1 MNPVR
6 LFGVALIGLVAAS
19 SLGAPALADDMMM
32 RGTTEVDPA
41 MKRKVLPAVIPAGTV
56 VSKSDAEAPDFLK
69 RRLAIKLKRSEARVI
84 AASKD
89 KTVTA
94 KAVTAKAEPE
104 KTVAAKAPV
113 AKNQVTKA
121 NPVKAAPAKVA
132 PAKVAEKIA
141 AKPVRKMAPKLA
153 RREPA
158 QILVKEVSLQV
169 SKAELAGLKKQLQP
183 KERFVA
189 EEAVKSAVPV
199 QIARAVQ
206 VIPIGNDVP
215 DIYTSNSLKA
225 VEPTDDLYT
234 ASLPD
239 AQEPDDSLYTNQTP
253 AKAQQGEVTD
263 IASAARLARDNSNLI
278 KAFEEDAN
286 AAEAGV
292 RKEEM
297 GFLPTVSNT
306 LAANYEKDDG
316 AGRRPNSYNELAFN
330 WPLYTG
336 GQRRHALNSAQA
348 TLEGAEARRDAT
360 EGRVVGEVVDAFL
373 RYVFANR
380 IVDLLK
386 SSEAGA
392 NRVVTAIN
400 AQREGGFAS
409 APEVQ
414 AAKIEL
420 TNVRAQLADA
430 ETNLSKAR
438 DDVTLLAGRPV
449 RPTLDVHRIE
459 RALSAGRD
467 ALLKKA
473 MASNP
478 RIIAATKDYEAATE
492 AARSKA
498 GRALPQVAAS
508 GNYRYD
514 LDDNYLNSREEWN
527 IGARVTVPL
536 LDLATKQDTKQSM
549 HAANASYYRAL
560 ETKRVVASE
569 FTAQWGDY
577 IGAIRE
583 LHQAEARIGEQQKL
597 VQSSKSRFDEG
608 DGSLNEYLRRLGEL
622 KAAQITMEQLRARHV
637 SNMAR
642 LLLTVGEF
650 DAVFPSK

>member
-19 SLGAPALADDMMM
+19 SLGAHALADDMKM

-41 MKRKVLPAVIPAGTV
+41 VKRKVRPAVTPAVTPAGTPAGTV
-56 VSKSDAEAPDFLK
+56 VAKSDAEAPDFLK
-69 RRLAIKLKRSEARVI
+69 RRLAIKLKRSEARII
-84 AASKD
+84 AAAKD
-89 KTVTA
+89 DAVSP
-94 KAVTAKAEPE
+94 KAVP
-104 KTVAAKAPV
+104 AKAPV
-113 AKNQVTKA
+113 TKA
-121 NPVKAAPAKVA
+121 EAVRAVPAKVA
-132 PAKVAEKIA
+132 PVKVAEKVV
-141 AKPVRKMAPKLA
+141 AKPARKLA
-153 RREPA
+153 LKLASKLMRREPA

-183 KERFVA
+183 KERIVA
-189 EEAVKSAVPV
+189 EEAVKSALPLQVA
-199 QIARAVQ
+199 QAVQ

-253 AKAQQGEVTD
+253 AKSQEGEVTD
-263 IASAARLARDNSNLI
+263 LASAAKLARNNSNLI
-278 KAFEEDAN
+278 KAFEEDTN
-286 AAEAGV
+286 AAAAGV

-306 LAANYEKDDG
+306 LATNYEKDDG
-316 AGRRPNSYNELAFN
+316 NGRRLNNYNELAFN

-348 TLEGAEARRDAT
+348 ALEGAEARRDAT
-360 EGRVVGEVVDAFL
+360 EGRVVGEVVDAYL

-449 RPTLDVHRIE
+449 RPTLDIHRIE

-473 MASNP
+473 MATNP

-549 HAANASYYRAL
+549 HVANASYYRAL

-569 FTAQWGDY
+569 FTSQWGDY
-577 IGAIRE
+577 IGALRE

-650 DAVFPSK
+650 DTVFPAN

>member
-1 MNPVR
+1 MKPVR
-6 LFGVALIGLVAAS
+6 LFGVALIGLVAAAG
-19 SLGAPALADDMMM
+19 LGANALADDTAM
-32 RGTTEVDPA
+32 RGTTEVDP
-41 MKRKVLPAVIPAGTV
+41 VVQPVGTV
-56 VSKSDAEAPDFLK
+56 VSKSDADMPEFLK
-69 RRLAIKLKRSEARVI
+69 RRLAVKLKRSEPRLIGAEKSKTAGAIKKVATTPVRQVRSAPRV
-84 AASKD
+84 
-89 KTVTA
+89 TL
-94 KAVTAKAEPE
+94 
-104 KTVAAKAPV
+104 KAP
-113 AKNQVTKA
+113 
-121 NPVKAAPAKVA
+121 
-132 PAKVAEKIA
+132 
-141 AKPVRKMAPKLA
+141 
-153 RREPA
+153 REPA

-169 SKAELAGLKKQLQP
+169 SKSDLAALKLHLQS
-183 KERFVA
+183 KERIVA
-189 EEAVKSAVPV
+189 EEAVKSGLMPQV
-199 QIARAVQ
+199 ARAAQ
-206 VIPIGNDVP
+206 VVPIGNDVP
-215 DIYTSNSLKA
+215 DIYTANTLKA
-225 VEPTDDLYT
+225 VEPSIDLYT
-234 ASLPD
+234 ASLPE
-239 AQEPDDSLYTNQTP
+239 AQEPKDDLYSPDLPGKSN
-253 AKAQQGEVTD
+253 QGEVID
-263 IASAARLARDNSNLI
+263 IASAAKLARENSNLI

-292 RKEEM
+292 RKEQM
-297 GFLPTVSNT
+297 GFLPNVSNT
-306 LAANYEKDDG
+306 LAANYEKDDVN
-316 AGRRPNSYNELAFN
+316 GRRPNNYDEFAFN

-348 TLEGAEARRDAT
+348 ALEGAEARRDAT
-360 EGRVVGEVVDAFL
+360 EGRVIGEVVDAYL

-380 IVDLLK
+380 IVGLLK
-386 SSEAGA
+386 GSEAGA
-392 NRVVTAIN
+392 SRVVESIN
-400 AQREGGFAS
+400 AQRAGGFAS
-409 APEVQ
+409 APDVQ
-414 AAKIEL
+414 AARIEL

-449 RPTLDVHRIE
+449 RPSLDIHQIE

-473 MASNP
+473 MTHNP
-478 RIIAATKDYEAATE
+478 RIVAATKDYEAATE

-514 LDDNYLNSREEWN
+514 LDNNYSNSREEWN
-527 IGARVTVPL
+527 IGARVTIPL
-536 LDLATKQDTKQSM
+536 LDLASREDTKQSM
-549 HAANASYYRAL
+549 HTANASYYRAL

-583 LHQAEARIGEQQKL
+583 LQQAEARIGEQQKL
-597 VQSSKSRFDEG
+597 VQSSKSRFEEG

-650 DAVFPSK
+650 DTVFPSK